1 MQSAFFKVSGVI
13 PYDKAKEEMKKAI
26 YKSYGKK
33 GEDVVNMN
41 YAAVERGGNVTK
53 VKIPAEWASI
63 EVVPTE
69 PENAPEFI
77 RKIVRPIESL
87 EGDNLPVSAFVG
99 REDGSWDPGTSQY
112 EKRGIA
118 VKIPEWQPD
127 NCIQCNQCAYVCPH
141 AAIRPFLLTEE
152 EAEAA
157 PEGTKTIQGAGATKA
172 YKFKIQISPLDCTG
186 CSNCANVCPAPN
198 KALVM
203 KPLEEQLQNG
213 EEARWEYMHRKVG
226 YKDTVVDKTK
236 TVKNSQFSRP
246 LFEFSGAC
254 AGCGE
259 TPYIKA
265 ITQLFGHRMI
275 IANATGCSSIYGG
288 SAPSSPYC
296 SNDKGFGPAWA
307 NSLFEDNAEF
317 GLGILSASPNSAS
330 AFAS

>member
-1 MQSAFFKVSGVI
+1 MKKYMAEHKINFYIINATKIASEIGLGSRTNTIMQSAFFKVSGVI

-41 YAAVERGGNVTK
+41 YAAVERGNVTK

-203 KPLEEQLQNG
+203 KPLEDSSRT
-213 EEARWEYMHRKVG
+213 ARKPAG
-226 YKDTVVDKTK
+226 NTCTAKSATK
-236 TVKNSQFSRP
+236 
-246 LFEFSGAC
+246 
-254 AGCGE
+254 
-259 TPYIKA
+259 I
-265 ITQLFGHRMI
+265 
-275 IANATGCSSIYGG
+275 
-288 SAPSSPYC
+288 PS
-296 SNDKGFGPAWA
+296 
-307 NSLFEDNAEF
+307 
-317 GLGILSASPNSAS
+317 
-330 AFAS
+330 

>member
-1 MQSAFFKVSGVI
+1 MAEHKINFYIINATKIASEIGLGSRNTIMQSAFFKVSGVI

-26 YKSYGKK
+26 WKSYGKK

-53 VKIPAEWASI
+53 VKIGRMGFDRNR
-63 EVVPTE
+63 PTE

-77 RKIVRPIESL
+77 RKIVCPIESL

-99 REDGSWDPGTSQY
+99 REDSSWDPGTSQY

-118 VKIPEWQPD
+118 VKFRNGSPTTVSSVTVRL
-127 NCIQCNQCAYVCPH
+127 CLPH

-152 EAEAA
+152 EAKPLPKNEND
-157 PEGTKTIQGAGATKA
+157 QGAGATKPTNLDPDL
-172 YKFKIQISPLDCTG
+172 SLDCTG

-203 KPLEEQLQNG
+203 KPLEEQLRT
-213 EEARWEYMHRKVG
+213 ARKPAGNMHRKVG

-246 LFEFSGAC
+246 LFESRAPAQAAAKRLISKRSPSC
-254 AGCGE
+254 SV
-259 TPYIKA
+259 
-265 ITQLFGHRMI
+265 
-275 IANATGCSSIYGG
+275 TG
-288 SAPSSPYC
+288 
-296 SNDKGFGPAWA
+296 
-307 NSLFEDNAEF
+307 
-317 GLGILSASPNSAS
+317 
-330 AFAS
+330 